1 MRQDKL
7 IKFMIAQRIKMYES
21 AQALGFEIKVK
32 ELQAVIDIID
42 GLMALEEEKDI
53 QETHFHQFME
63 MLLNI
68 KDNEDT
74 NEDTEE

>member
-21 AQALGFEIKVK
+21 IQAYGYKYRVK
-32 ELQAVIDIID
+32 ELQEVIDIID
-42 GLMALEEEKDI
+42 GLARLEEEDDM
-53 QETHFHQFME
+53 QAVSLSQ
-63 MLLNI
+63 LLDLLGNF

-74 NEDTEE
+74 EE

>member
-7 IKFMIAQRIKMYES
+7 IKFMIVQRIKMYES

-42 GLMALEEEKDI
+42 GLIALEEEKDI
-53 QETHFHQFME
+53 QETHLHQFME

-74 NEDTEE
+74 NEDSEE

>member
-7 IKFMIAQRIKMYES
+7 IKFMIVQRIKMYES

-42 GLMALEEEKDI
+42 GLIALEEEKDI
-53 QETHFHQFME
+53 QETHFYQFME

-74 NEDTEE
+74 EE

>member
-42 GLMALEEEKDI
+42 GLARLEEEDNTQGI
-53 QETHFHQFME
+53 SLHQLME
-63 MLLNI
+63 ILLNS
-68 KDNEDT
+68 KDEEDI
-74 NEDTEE
+74 EE